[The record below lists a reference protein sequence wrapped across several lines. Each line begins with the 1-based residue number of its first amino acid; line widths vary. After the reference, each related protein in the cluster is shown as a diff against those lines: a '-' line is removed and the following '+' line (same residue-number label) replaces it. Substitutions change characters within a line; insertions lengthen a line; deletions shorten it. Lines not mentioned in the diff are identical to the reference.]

1 MVRDNSLISRNEF
14 IAPCVGQTSRNILL
28 LCFFEGYVRTHVFQ
42 RRTVSPATWMPRTKY
57 LPLPAQY
64 DSCSP
69 TNNDTLY
76 THKRLQG
83 QVADG
88 NCYASG
94 GLCGHAGVFTTAP
107 DVGSGTT
114 TRAEAT
120 FLHIGYRGTCMCGDA
135 QNNLWSVVLTNRV
148 YNCEGQSCPTPTSDA
163 VKAVYKQFNSEAVRL
178 YANPVRV

>member
-1 MVRDNSLISRNEF
+1 MLSLVVGTVVRDNSLISRNEF

-64 DSCSP
+64 DSCSL

-107 DVGSGTT
+107 DVG
-114 TRAEAT
+114 RFMQYYIA
-120 FLHIGYRGTCMCGDA
+120 
-135 QNNLWSVVLTNRV
+135 SVLQVDPETNV
-148 YNCEGQSCPTPTSDA
+148 G
-163 VKAVYKQFNSEAVRL
+163 F
-178 YANPVRV
+178 